1 MKRMKIWRNI
11 FIMLAAFSLASCSSD
26 DDDTI
31 SEAEANRALFVMKK
45 DYIGKLRCSIKN
57 ESTRQ
62 TLQNVIV
69 RSDKELQM
77 EIPLDLIADQVKDET
92 IAKKIR
98 EWETAKIQAPYEFI
112 IVDGEYFSFHLFPEM
127 APDERFTKPITRS
140 NKAENE
146 GLQLM
151 FDTNYTGSYTSNE
164 GLIFNINVCNVL
176 INHKPVEGFKPVV
189 YTYEGEAYHIS
200 ETLQKS
206 D

>member
-31 SEAEANRALFVMKK
+31 SEAEADRALFVMKK

-112 IVDGEYFSFHLFPEM
+112 IVDGEYFSFHLFPKM
-127 APDERFTKPITRS
+127 VPDERFTKPITRS
-140 NKAENE
+140 NEAENE

-176 INHKPVEGFKPVV
+176 IIHKPVDVFKPVV

-200 ETLQKS
+200 ETFQKN